1 MDRVRLTIVRV
12 GSRDARGGCRLR
24 RGNLHH
30 QSGELPR
37 PFSGTPYQFTA
48 QPLQRG
54 FKYRVSAQNEGNY
67 DHIFANGT
75 YGYIEIDGAVDQE
88 VSYAYFEPTPFSE
101 WQIKV
106 ANAGAG
112 LDLSGVTRI
121 VMEFAGSADFRRGA
135 GPRHGKVIAAAG
147 TLAAA
152 QPAAMRSSAAARS
165 RPSRPR

>member
-1 MDRVRLTIVRV
+1 MTQQQVVIDDPAVLAALKSTGIAHWALQLTNANFSGMDRVRLTIVRV
-12 GSRDARGGCRLR
+12 WLESTPVAGADYDVEISITNL
-24 RGNLHH
+24 GNYLDRF
-30 QSGELPR
+30 Q
-37 PFSGTPYQFTA
+37 GTPYQFTA

-121 VMEFAGSADFRRGA
+121 VMEFAGSG
-135 GPRHGKVIAAAG
+135 
-147 TLAAA
+147 
-152 QPAAMRSSAAARS
+152 
-165 RPSRPR
+165 